1 MLQILKNQTL
11 KSDETT
17 FPVVVKTFA
26 GLEEVLAEELRSLG
40 IPEPEILKRAVGFT
54 GNKAML
60 YKANYQC
67 STAVRVLKQ
76 IETFNFTENEEFY
89 RKIKAIAWEDFLN
102 ADGTLAVDAF
112 ESDSIFNNSLF
123 IARFTKDAIV
133 DRFREKFNT
142 RPNIDLTNP
151 DLKVNIH
158 INRNLCTVSLDS
170 SGESLHK
177 RGYRRANVEAP
188 VNEVT
193 AAGILRLTGW
203 KADSDFL
210 DPMCGSGTFVIEAA
224 MLAMK
229 IPSGYY
235 RPSFGFLKW
244 KDFDKELFESI
255 VDEANANII
264 EHDYK
269 IMGADIDKKN
279 LRIAKEN
286 LQNAQLHHDIELRL
300 GAFET
305 SEPPF
310 PKGIIVCN
318 PPYGERLLLEDAI
331 NFYKNIGNTL
341 KRSYAGYTAWIFAQ
355 ENEGFKHIGLRP
367 TRKISLFNGKLECKL
382 MKFDLYE
389 GKKFSKE

>member
-1 MLQILKNQTL
+1 MPQTFKKITL
-11 KSDETT
+11 KSEEPTY
-17 FPVVVKTFA
+17 PIIVKTFA
-26 GLEEVLAEELRSLG
+26 GLEEVLAEELKSIG
-40 IPEPEILKRAVGFT
+40 VESPEILTRAVGFA
-54 GNKAML
+54 GSNSLL
-60 YKANYQC
+60 YKTNYLC
-67 STAVRVLKQ
+67 RTAVRVLKQ
-76 IETFNFTENEEFY
+76 IESFSFADNEEFY
-89 RKIKAIAWEDFLN
+89 KKIKAIAWESYLD

-112 ESDSIFNNSLF
+112 ENDSIFNNSLF

-133 DRFREKFNT
+133 DRFREMFSN

-158 INRNLCTVSLDS
+158 IVRNLCTVSLDS

-177 RGYRRANVEAP
+177 RGYRKANVEAP

-193 AAGILRLTGW
+193 AAGIIRLTGW
-203 KADSDFL
+203 KADSDFF
-210 DPMCGSGTFVIEAA
+210 DPMCGSGTFIIEAA
-224 MLAMK
+224 MYAMK

-235 RPSFGFLKW
+235 RPTFGFTKW
-244 KDFDKELFESI
+244 KDYDEEMFSQI

-264 EHDYK
+264 EHDFQ
-269 IMGADIDKKN
+269 ILGGDIDRKN

-310 PKGIIVCN
+310 PKGIIVAN

-331 NFYKNIGNTL
+331 AFYKNIGNTL

-367 TRKISLFNGKLECKL
+367 SRKISLFNGKLECKL

-389 GKKFSKE
+389 GKKFSNS